1 MSQFDFSQLE
11 TLMCLLE
18 EQSVTQA
25 AKRMGVTQSA
35 VSQRLKRLRE
45 DLDDELLV
53 PMGGISGLTDRAS
66 ALAPRLREL
75 VEQLDELIVGGQDF
89 EPQTAERVFTI
100 ATSDYGQMR
109 SLPAAL
115 RVLSREAP
123 GISIQVTASTLD
135 TPQQLAQGKI
145 DLVVGGGLPRTQELM
160 RKKIGSEGFIVLLR
174 QGHPALERRFDLDAF
189 TSWPHLLISP
199 RGLPGSLVDSCLENL
214 GKKRRVALIVPH
226 FLAAPH
232 VVAETD
238 LLLTCPVG
246 LAERYAPLLH
256 LETRQLP
263 FDLDELPLEIIW
275 HARSQSDPAHR
286 WLRELVSRI
295 AGEEAFSGLASRPK

>member
-1 MSQFDFSQLE
+1 
-11 TLMCLLE
+11 
-18 EQSVTQA
+18 
-25 AKRMGVTQSA
+25 

-53 PMGGISGLTDRAS
+53 PRGGASGLTDRAA

-75 VEQLDELIVGGQDF
+75 VEDLDDLIVGVQNFD
-89 EPQTAERVFTI
+89 PCSAERVFTI

-109 SLPAAL
+109 SLPQAL
-115 RVLSREAP
+115 RVLSHEAP

-145 DLVVGGGLPRTQELM
+145 DLVVGAGLPRTQELM
-160 RKKIGSEGFIVLLR
+160 RKKIGSEGFIVLMR
-174 QGHPALERRFDLDAF
+174 AGHPALRKRFDLDAF

-199 RGLPGSLVDSCLENL
+199 RGQPGSLVDQCLEKI
-214 GKKRRVALIVPH
+214 GRKRRVALIVPH
-226 FLAAPH
+226 FLSAPH

-246 LAERYAPLLH
+246 LAERYAPLLG
-256 LETRQLP
+256 LKTRALP
-263 FDLDELPLEIIW
+263 LDLDELPLEIIW

-286 WLRELVSRI
+286 WLRELVVRV
-295 AGEEAFSGLASRPK
+295 AGDEQVT